1 RTFLPYSP
9 CGILPAMDAY
19 IDHTTGDYTGQRCT
33 DLHNAV
39 WLRLR
44 IRKGTYWADP
54 QMGSRLHELARAKD
68 MPQTHTLARQY
79 AEQALQPLIDDKRAT
94 AVDVVV
100 TSPETG
106 WLQLS
111 IMVTQAGGNVL
122 TFTH

>member
-1 RTFLPYSP
+1 
-9 CGILPAMDAY
+9 MDAY
-19 IDHTTGDYTGQRCT
+19 IDHTTGDYTGKRCT

-54 QMGSRLHELARAKD
+54 QTGSRLHELARTKD
-68 MPQTHTLARQY
+68 TPQTRTLARQY
-79 AEQALQPLIDDKRAT
+79 AEQALQALLDDGRAT
-94 AVDVVV
+94 RLSVDV
-100 TSPETG
+100 TAPQAG

-122 TFTH
+122 TFTHPVKVV

>member
-1 RTFLPYSP
+1 
-9 CGILPAMDAY
+9 M
-19 IDHTTGDYTGQRCT
+19 
-33 DLHNAV
+33 
-39 WLRLR
+39 
-44 IRKGTYWADP
+44 
-54 QMGSRLHELARAKD
+54 
-68 MPQTHTLARQY
+68 ARQY

-122 TFTH
+122 TFTHPVKVV